1 MKKSLLLVALLMAGT
16 ATFAQKLSPNT
27 TMMLRNRTF
36 APEQCAQ
43 SVDGRTSAV
52 SESVGA
58 YVKIKSQS
66 VISDIEALGGT
77 VRTNPGGNLIT
88 ADLPLSALQR
98 ISELDGVDYIEA
110 SKPVNICM
118 DKAREEAGASK
129 CRTATAGMEA
139 YTGKGIVIG
148 IVDGGIEYNH
158 IDYLDRDGKESRIR
172 RVWEQYR
179 KGTTPAG
186 FNYGV
191 EYTSAD
197 QLKSLTTDTCETY
210 HGGHVA
216 GIAAGADIASGYSGV
231 APDADLVFVSIGEN
245 MTSVTDAVKYVFDYA
260 QSVGKPCVVNL
271 SLGSHYGP
279 HDGLS
284 AMDQTFDQLVGPGRI
299 IVGAA
304 GNEQAFHSHVTK
316 TLSSD
321 TDVMKVIINNPGSLK
336 NGSIVNIWGSEG
348 ADLAGKFVLVN
359 TRNGKVVAESKQFTL
374 QDLVINGAMQT
385 SLKFNLASCDIMVC
399 GALNALN
406 RKPEIAFKTYG
417 TMSSTYK
424 LGMLIS
430 SNEGAQ
436 IHAWQVAQGD
446 SFVSSTFEGWTS
458 PDDAYIVGEIGGTG
472 KSVITVGSYNMR
484 DSYLMLNGRT
494 SVFQSWVGGVGE
506 LSGFSSNGP
515 TADGRCKPDI
525 TAPGCGIVSAFSKYS
540 QEFKAG
546 ECVSKRTVNGND
558 YYYGVESGTSMATP
572 YVAGTIALWLQADP
586 TLTVDDIRNIF
597 AQTARQDATMGV
609 LPNNAWGA
617 GKIDSFEGLK
627 YVLKHTQTGINEK
640 NATGAMFQVS
650 ADRVSRI
657 ATVVFEEDGTPVSL
671 TVFNAMGQTV
681 SSQELMASGTQID
694 LSAFGSGV
702 YVFKMQRGAIVK
714 SVKMAL

>member
-1 MKKSLLLVALLMAGT
+1 MKKSLLLAALLMAGT
-16 ATFAQKLSPNT
+16 AAFAQKLSPNT
-27 TMMLRNRTF
+27 TMMLHNRTF
-36 APEQCAQ
+36 APELCAQ

-66 VISDIEALGGT
+66 VISEIEALGAT
-77 VRTNPGGNLIT
+77 VRTNTGGNLIT
-88 ADLPLSALQR
+88 ANLPLSAIR
-98 ISELDGVDYIEA
+98 KIAELDGVDYIEA

-129 CRTATAGMEA
+129 CQTATAGMDA

-148 IVDGGIEYNH
+148 IVDNGIEYNH

-172 RVWEQYR
+172 RVWEQAGEGTHP
-179 KGTTPAG
+179 KG
-186 FNYGV
+186 FDYGV

-197 QLKSLTTDTCETY
+197 QLKSLTTDTTETH

-216 GIAAGADIASGYSGV
+216 GIAAGADVTSGFSGV
-231 APDADLVFVSIGEN
+231 APDADIVFVSLDEG
-245 MTSVTDAVKYVFDYA
+245 TGSVTDAVKYVFDYA

-271 SLGSHYGP
+271 SLGTHYGP

-284 AMDQTFDQLVGPGRI
+284 ATDQSFDELAGPGRI

-304 GNEQAFHSHVTK
+304 GNEQTYHCHVTK
-316 TLSSD
+316 TMSSD
-321 TDVMKVIINNPGSLK
+321 TDVMKVILGNPAQIKIGS
-336 NGSIVNIWGSEG
+336 GVDIWGSED
-348 ADLAGKFVLVN
+348 ADLAGQFVLVN
-359 TRNGKVVAESKQFTL
+359 TRNGKIVAEGPQFTL
-374 QDLVINGAMQT
+374 QDIILNDSVVTN
-385 SLKFNLASCDIMVC
+385 LKFNFVTCKVVAF
-399 GALNALN
+399 GAINELN
-406 RKPEIAFKTYG
+406 RKPEISFNTYG
-417 TMSSTYK
+417 TSSQTYK

-436 IHAWQVAQGD
+436 IHAWQIAPED
-446 SFVSSTFEGWTS
+446 SFLSNTFEGWTS
-458 PDDAYIVGEIGGTG
+458 PDDAYAVGEIGGTG

-484 DSYLMLNGRT
+484 DSYLMLNGKT
-494 SVFQSWVGGVGE
+494 QKFQSWVGGIGE
-506 LSGFSSNGP
+506 LSGYSSNGP
-515 TADGRCKPDI
+515 TVDGRCKPEI
-525 TAPGCGIVSAFSKYS
+525 TAPGCGIISAFSKYS
-540 QEFKAG
+540 DEFVAG
-546 ECVSKRTVNGND
+546 ECSSKRTVNGND

-586 TLTVDDIRNIF
+586 TLTAEDIRNVF
-597 AQTARQDATMGV
+597 AQTSRQDATMGT

-627 YVLKHTQTGINEK
+627 YVLKHSQTGINER

-657 ATVVFEEDGTPVSL
+657 ATVVFEEDGTPVRL

-681 SSQELMASGTQID
+681 SNQELTASGTQVD

-702 YVFKMQRGAIVK
+702 YVFKMQRGNIVK